1 MRSHSLTSKVVLLAS
16 LGLGLG
22 GLGSALAQV
31 ASPHNL
37 LTTGHAAEEV
47 CVFCHVP
54 SGGTREV
61 QQPSWIADP
70 SPNGRTYS
78 TIDTLNVGTDLA
90 SSSLGA
96 TSLVCMSCHDGS
108 QAPIIAAKAGRMDD
122 THPSGVI
129 YAGTQAESVVGAQR
143 RVPGSSFT
151 PPESA
156 VIRGRKVWW
165 IETGSGLGRQKQD
178 LFLGSRSDG
187 MPYVECATCHDPH
200 GTRNPA
206 LLRVTP
212 SQDRLCKSCHQ
223 Y

>member
-1 MRSHSLTSKVVLLAS
+1 MRSHSLKLVAWLAVVL
-16 LGLGLG
+16 GTG
-22 GLGSALAQV
+22 GAGAVSAQV

-37 LTTGHAAEEV
+37 LTAGAEAEQV

-54 SGGTREV
+54 SGGTRAV
-61 QQPSWIADP
+61 QQPSWVAESD
-70 SPNGRTYS
+70 PNGSSYN
-78 TIDTLNVGTDLA
+78 TIDTLNSSIDLA
-90 SSSLGA
+90 SSALGA
-96 TSLVCMSCHDGS
+96 TSLVCMTCHDGS

-129 YAGTQAESVVGAQR
+129 YAGTQASAVVGSERR

-151 PPESA
+151 PPDSA
-156 VIRGRKVWW
+156 VIRGRTVWW

-200 GTRNPA
+200 GTSNPA

-212 SQDRLCKSCHQ
+212 DRDRLCKSCHQ